1 MSIRV
6 IFRLTVLPFV
16 FFSTL
21 ALAEPPSQALALP
34 MHESCPSL
42 LDHHFKLL
50 HKKQQVHLCST
61 YANKVILAVNTAS
74 QCGFTPQF
82 EGLEKLYQQYK
93 DKGLVV
99 LGFPSNDFFQDRKDD
114 AEIAK
119 FCRINYGVT
128 FPMFSKSPVRGW
140 NANPFY
146 KALAEQQG
154 GSPKW
159 NFFKYLIDRNGK
171 VINLYNSRVKPQDPK
186 LIKEIERLL

>member
-1 MSIRV
+1 MYKRIITCLMTLPLSLLS
-6 IFRLTVLPFV
+6 LTI
-16 FFSTL
+16 L
-21 ALAEPPSQALALP
+21 AAPAPPL
-34 MHESCPSL
+34 ESCPSL

-50 HKKQQVHLCST
+50 HKKQQIHLCST

-93 DKGLVV
+93 DKDFVV

-146 KALAEQQG
+146 KSLAEQQG
-154 GSPKW
+154 SSPKW

-171 VINLYNSRVKPQDPK
+171 VVNLYNSRVEPQDPE